1 MPGARYIVFFVGAAK
16 QYNKNELVLLY
27 GSYAMCNIVGALLLF
42 DKTQTIQRIMGW
54 RQEYVTKD
62 KF

>member
-27 GSYAMCNIVGALLLF
+27 GSYAMCNIVGALLLLIKRKQF
-42 DKTQTIQRIMGW
+42 NELWDGVKNM
-54 RQEYVTKD
+54 
-62 KF
+62 